1 MGRPHLI
8 IVCGV
13 PGSGKSTFAIRAA
26 DRWGAVRFAS
36 EAFAEELGAAARTA
50 SGDLSKQAIAHAYAA
65 MGTAATNALA
75 TNKLVVAVGSFRSEE
90 LRRRFRDIAK
100 NVDANVTTLRIVCSA
115 ETAAE
120 RIRAR
125 LAFGERGPT
134 QETVF
139 QIGVELDQASDVEIM
154 LTNDSSLECF
164 EQKVDAVM
172 HILDW
177 GFETEASTVD
187 MIRRLQQLRMDGIAF
202 ADKFLDAKMSQ
213 A

>member
-1 MGRPHLI
+1 MRRPHLI

-13 PGSGKSTFAIRAA
+13 PGSGKSTFATRAA
-26 DRWGAVRFAS
+26 TRWGTVRFAS
-36 EAFAEELGAAARTA
+36 ETFAEELGAVARTA

-65 MGTAATNALA
+65 MGTAATHALA
-75 TNKLVVAVGSFRSEE
+75 SNKLVVAVGSFRSEE
-90 LRRRFRDIAK
+90 LRSRFRDIAK
-100 NVDANVTTLRIVCSA
+100 NVDANVTTFRIVCFA

-134 QETVF
+134 QETIE
-139 QIGVELDQASDVEIM
+139 QIGAELDQANDIEIM
-154 LTNDSSLECF
+154 LTNNLSLECF
-164 EQKVDAVM
+164 FQKVDAVL

-177 GFETEASTVD
+177 GSETEASTVD